1 MASDEGP
8 KNTSAAKGE
17 NSGFPTFIRRVAEG
31 VFVDPSKM
39 TVENAFRVFVERLFS
54 QGARFSGLD
63 YAKFQTLLFALEPSQ
78 AIPFGGIKV
87 AQEIVVFPVQ
97 RQALYKS
104 IKLIDGGR
112 AAEYLFEPA
121 FLELSDPG
129 RLPGEAARTR
139 LEATQ
144 LDIDEFIAAMWLKS
158 LCFGIDVAA
167 VSRAI
172 AAGKVERVTVATE
185 RAPTPAQDATL
196 HEEWSGLHR
205 DDSPLIRDGMAD
217 LRSHKNRFPQIR
229 AAQRMLKK
237 IPAQPGV
244 PGFKVTGQRVDPE
257 PPKDIDLKA
266 MSGPGTRIEN
276 LAGGEFLISVWDG
289 FLVFNPGST
298 QISVTEKIDDAGGV
312 SAKTTGNLRLSVD
325 EFVERGEVQEGC
337 SVEGR
342 HMKFM
347 AAVYGSVISHAGR
360 IDILDSLSGG
370 SASSPGGSVS
380 VSKRA
385 SNARIEAPGGSIQIK
400 LAENCTV
407 IGEKVTIGHAVNCDI
422 LADSVRIET
431 ALGCSVAA
439 RSIEIVSAGAKN
451 ERQTIASV
459 LVQNTASFLRSI
471 AALNKHITELRALAD
486 SSGAEIDGIER
497 EPEFA
502 KFKALGEMLRQGS
515 VKFTPAQEQSY
526 RVVRTKHAPAVR
538 SLEKLTEERD
548 TLLKSSDVKQQEV
561 LALVQEQASLAAG
574 RRLRIHA
581 MSEETLAQQLSDE
594 NQGAWSKLARNEL
607 ARALSAFAGPALR
620 IASYQGGVDWTYELD
635 PLVIA

>member
-1 MASDEGP
+1 MASDQGP
-8 KNTSAAKGE
+8 KDARAAEGG
-17 NSGFPTFIRRVAEG
+17 NAGFPTFIRRDPEG
-31 VFVDPSKM
+31 VFVDPAKM
-39 TVENAFRVFVERLFS
+39 TVDNAFRVFVERLFS

-63 YAKFQTLLFALEPSQ
+63 YAKFQTLLFAPDTSH
-78 AIPFGGIKV
+78 ATPFGGVKV

-104 IKLIDGGR
+104 VKLIDGGR

-129 RLPGEAARTR
+129 RLPGEEARTR
-139 LEATQ
+139 LEATR

-172 AAGKVERVTVATE
+172 AADKVERVTVATE

-205 DDSPLIRDGMAD
+205 DDSPLIRDGIAD

-244 PGFKVTGQRVDPE
+244 PGYKVTGQRVDPE

-266 MSGPGTRIEN
+266 MSGPGTRVET
-276 LAGGEFLISVWDG
+276 LGDGEFIMSVWDG
-289 FLVFNPGST
+289 FLAFNPGST
-298 QISVTEKIDDAGGV
+298 QISITEKIDDAGGV

-360 IDILDSLSGG
+360 IDIQDSLSGG
-370 SASSPGGSVS
+370 SASSPGGSVN

-385 SNARIEAPGGSIQIK
+385 SNARIEAPGGSIHIK
-400 LAENCTV
+400 LAENCTL
-407 IGEKVTIGHAVNCDI
+407 IGQKVTIEHAVNCDI
-422 LADSVRIET
+422 LADSVHIKT

-439 RSIEIVSAGAKN
+439 KSIEIVSAGAKN
-451 ERQTIASV
+451 ERQTIASL
-459 LVQNTASFLRSI
+459 LVPNTANFLRSN
-471 AALNKHITELRALAD
+471 AALNKQITELRALAD
-486 SSGAEIDGIER
+486 RSVAEIDGIER

-502 KFKALGEMLRQGS
+502 KFKALGEMLRQGI

-538 SLEKLTEERD
+538 TLEKLTEDRAK
-548 TLLKSSDVKQQEV
+548 LLKSIDAKQQEV
-561 LALVQEQASLAAG
+561 QALVQQQTTLATG
-574 RRLRIHA
+574 RHLRIHA
-581 MSEETLAQQLSDE
+581 MSDETLAQQMPDE
-594 NQGAWSKLARNEL
+594 NQDVWGKLERNEL
-607 ARALSAFAGPALR
+607 ARALSTFAGPALR
-620 IASYQGGVDWTYELD
+620 IASYKAVDWTFELD
-635 PLVIA
+635 PRLIA